1 MAEGGRAIT
10 CQEIVELLTNYIE
23 DALPPET
30 ADVVEGHLHICPGC
44 THYLDQMRITIA
56 AVGEVREEDLSPEA
70 QQLLLE
76 AFKDWRRSSS

>member
-1 MAEGGRAIT
+1 
-10 CQEIVELLTNYIE
+10 
-23 DALPPET
+23 
-30 ADVVEGHLHICPGC
+30 
-44 THYLDQMRITIA
+44 MRITIA